1 MVTSI
6 SALVS
11 LVLVSHSPRLLD
23 ALQEMIRAASNPAP
37 PLHLAGG
44 TQDGRLGT
52 SLSGVLA
59 ALRGADTPDG
69 TLVIYD
75 SGSAWLT
82 IGFALDALGPSH
94 RARIV
99 VSGAPLVEG
108 ALAAAARAARGAPLA
123 EVARAAADAMRS
135 EKQSAT
141 A

>member
-23 ALQEMIRAASNPAP
+23 ALQEMIRAASDPAP

-59 ALRGADTPDG
+59 ALRGADTLDG

-123 EVARAAADAMRS
+123 EVACAAADAMRS